1 MSKANGLTSREE
13 EILLLLW
20 RKKRPAD
27 IATDM
32 NLSVSTVRT
41 HVKHIYAKLNVH
53 SSKELLGLIE
63 VDE

>member
-1 MSKANGLTSREE
+1 MDWTSREE

-32 NLSVSTVRT
+32 RFGGLDC
-41 HVKHIYAKLNVH
+41 AH
-53 SSKELLGLIE
+53 SR
-63 VDE
+63 